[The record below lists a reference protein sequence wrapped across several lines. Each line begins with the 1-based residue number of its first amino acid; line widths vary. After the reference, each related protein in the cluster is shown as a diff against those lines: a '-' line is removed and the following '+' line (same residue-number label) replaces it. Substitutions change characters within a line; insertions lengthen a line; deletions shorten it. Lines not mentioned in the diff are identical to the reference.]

1 MEVSL
6 STETQN
12 LLFWL
17 LMQDKLSTIEILRRR
32 ITVLE
37 DYGCAV
43 CRTGL
48 EETVEHLFLKCP
60 IAIQCW
66 ASLNLNSPI
75 NLEHL
80 QILEVFRTR
89 LQVPFFMEVI
99 ILMCYQ
105 SIWGSLNALIF
116 DSEAQN
122 HSRCTREFQI
132 PFFFGYSQDRVKALS
147 GHALP
152 DFSSLPSAQVWHSAK
167 NTRRNFSRQSWL
179 CRVSFLGHSA
189 KSLPSAQNALGKK
202 K

>member
-1 MEVSL
+1 MPSSDGKDRWEYIWGTGYFSCSKAYKHLKGHGNSPCFQVAMEVSL

-60 IAIQCW
+60 FSIQCW

-75 NLEHL
+75 NLQHL

-89 LQVPFFMEVI
+89 LQVPFFMEI
-99 ILMCYQ
+99 IISMCY
-105 SIWGSLNALIF
+105 
-116 DSEAQN
+116 
-122 HSRCTREFQI
+122 
-132 PFFFGYSQDRVKALS
+132 
-147 GHALP
+147 
-152 DFSSLPSAQVWHSAK
+152 
-167 NTRRNFSRQSWL
+167 
-179 CRVSFLGHSA
+179 
-189 KSLPSAQNALGKK
+189 
-202 K
+202 